1 MAVGLAFILM
11 NSILRFLRHLVHIN
25 IRHPYVVLLVAMG
38 LAVFTAI
45 LALNLKIDTDIAN
58 LLPKSYNSV
67 RALDRLQETVGGEID
82 MQVAIVSPSFEDN
95 RRFAEDLIE
104 LATNA
109 VYDRKDELFFERAEF
124 RKETDILKDNALFL
138 ATHHELD
145 AIKRYL
151 ERKSEEVKLDANP
164 FYFDLGLDDE
174 EDELPDPDEDS
185 DLKQFE
191 ASYEAIIP
199 NEYPISPDSTI
210 MVVKFFPTGSKS
222 DIRFLRDMFDTTD
235 SLIQQLNPASYNP
248 EMSVTYGGRLMKHLM
263 ELDSI
268 MKDVFSSFAS
278 GVSSVL
284 LVVMVYFFTKKYIN
298 YRRGAFSDQTASV
311 WAHIVRAPVP
321 LLVIGLPLIISLSY
335 TFGLAYVTLGMLNTM
350 TSVLFVIL
358 FGMGIDYGI
367 HYYAR
372 YLEIRSTGM
381 SVEDSLMSTYD
392 STGSAIMTSAL
403 TTAAALYVLMIADFR
418 GFSEFGF
425 ISGTGILLS
434 FFCMLFVMPSLIV
447 VSEKMGFILVNQ
459 NQPTEVRS
467 IDKARYP
474 FARTI
479 VALGGI
485 ISLIVLF
492 YTPNLRF
499 EYDFGL
505 LEPEFTDYQEFSE
518 ITGKVFRSQRRNPAY
533 VIADTDQEVNELLTA
548 IRTKIESDTLNPVI
562 DDVEALQER
571 FPVTDSAVQTKLAK
585 ISDIRD
591 LLEDPFLSASDD
603 EYLDKLRRASKTVAA
618 LQIDDVPD
626 YLKARFVTKD
636 GQIGRFVIIYP
647 DIRLNLG
654 DGRNSIAFKNAV
666 GDITTASGKMFHAAS
681 TSIVAADM
689 LDLMLRESPYMVSGT
704 AVLIFILMFIAF
716 RSYRWTIIALI
727 PLLMGL
733 LFTFG
738 IMLIFDVKFN
748 FYNIIVLPA
757 ILGIGE
763 DSGVH
768 LAKRYIE
775 EGRNSMWKVLSST
788 GQHVTIGSLTTML
801 GFSGLLFTSHPGL
814 YSIGFMATVGI
825 GMTWLTSVAFL
836 PALIQLLEDRN
847 WIRF

>member
-1 MAVGLAFILM
+1 M
-11 NSILRFLRHLVHIN
+11 NSILRFLRSLVRVN
-25 IRHPYVVLLVAMG
+25 IRHPYIVLLVAIG
-38 LAVFTAI
+38 LAVFTAV
-45 LALNLKIDTDIAN
+45 LALQLKIDTDIAN

-67 RALDRLQETVGGEID
+67 RALEKLQETVGGEID

-95 RRFAEDLIE
+95 RRFAEDLI
-104 LATNA
+104 AAASKA
-109 VYDRKDELFFERAEF
+109 VYEQKGELFFERVEF
-124 RKETDILKDNALFL
+124 RKETDVLKDNALFL

-145 AIKRYL
+145 AIKNYL
-151 ERKSEEVKLDANP
+151 SRKSEEVKLEANP
-164 FYFDLGLDDE
+164 FYFDLGLDDDE
-174 EDELPDPDEDS
+174 GDLVDPEDDA
-185 DLKQFE
+185 DLRQFE

-199 NEYPISPDSTI
+199 NEYPISADSTV
-210 MVVKFFPTGSKS
+210 MVVKFYPTGSKS

-235 SLIQQLNPASYNP
+235 SLINQLNPASYNA
-248 EMSVTYGGRLMKHLM
+248 EMKVSYGGRLMKHLM

-278 GVSSVL
+278 GISSVL
-284 LVVMVYFFTKKYIN
+284 FVVMVYFFTKKYIN
-298 YRRGAFSDQTASV
+298 YRRGISTDQTASV
-311 WAHIVRAPVP
+311 WSHIIRAPVP
-321 LLVIGLPLIISLSY
+321 LLVIGLPLVISLSY
-335 TFGLAYVTLGMLNTM
+335 TFGLAYITLGMLNTM

-367 HYYAR
+367 HFYAR
-372 YLEIRSTGM
+372 YLETRSSGL
-381 SVEDSLMSTYD
+381 SVEESIMTTYD

-403 TTAAALYVLMIADFR
+403 TTAAALYVLIIADFR

-425 ISGTGILLS
+425 ISGTGILLA

-447 VSEKMGFILVNQ
+447 VSEKMGFILLNQ
-459 NQPTEVRS
+459 NKPTVERS

-474 FARTI
+474 FSRTI
-479 VALGGI
+479 VALGTL
-485 ISLIVLF
+485 ISILVLF

-533 VIADTDQEVNELLTA
+533 IIANTDQEVNELLSA
-548 IRTKIESDTLNPVI
+548 LRFKIENDTIFPVI
-562 DDVEALQER
+562 DEVEALQER

-585 ISDIRD
+585 ISDIRE
-591 LLEDPFLSASDD
+591 LLDDPFLSASEDD
-603 EYLDKLRRASKTVAA
+603 YLDKLRRASRTVAA

-666 GDITTASGKMFHAAS
+666 GEITTESGKVFHAAS

-716 RSYRWTIIALI
+716 RSYRWTIVALI

-738 IMLIFDVKFN
+738 IMLIFNVKFN

-788 GQHVTIGSLTTML
+788 GQHVSIGSLTTML

-847 WIRF
+847 WIKF

>member
-1 MAVGLAFILM
+1 MNSILRLLRLLVHVNIRHPYIVLCLAVGLAF
-11 NSILRFLRHLVHIN
+11 
-25 IRHPYVVLLVAMG
+25 
-38 LAVFTAI
+38 FTAL
-45 LALNLKIDTDIAN
+45 LALNLKVDTDIAN

-95 RRFAEDLIE
+95 KRFAEDLIDVV
-104 LATNA
+104 TKA
-109 VYDRKDELFFERAEF
+109 VYDRKGELFFERAEF
-124 RKETDILKDNALFL
+124 RKETDVLKDNALFL

-151 ERKSEEVKLDANP
+151 IRVSEDAKLEANP

-174 EDELPDPDEDS
+174 IDDSDEDT
-185 DLKQFE
+185 DLRQFE

-199 NEYPISPDSTI
+199 TEYPISADSTV

-222 DIRFLRDMFDTTD
+222 DIQFLRDMFFTTD
-235 SLIQQLNPASYNP
+235 SLITSLNPLSYNA
-248 EMSVTYGGRLMKHLM
+248 EMKVNYGGRLMKHLM

-278 GVSSVL
+278 GISSVL
-284 LVVMVYFFTKKYIN
+284 MVVMVYFFTKKYIN
-298 YRRGAFSDQTASV
+298 YRRGLHSDQTATV
-311 WAHIVRAPVP
+311 WSHIIRAPVP
-321 LLVIGLPLIISLSY
+321 LMIIGLPLIISLSY
-335 TFGLAYVTLGMLNTM
+335 TFGLAYLTLGMLNTM

-372 YLEIRSTGM
+372 YLEIRSTGL
-381 SVEDSLMSTYD
+381 SVEDSLLSTYD

-403 TTAAALYVLMIADFR
+403 TTASALYVLMIADFR

-425 ISGTGILLS
+425 ISGTGILLA

-447 VSEKMGFILVNQ
+447 ICEKWGFILVNQ
-459 NQPTEVRS
+459 NKPSDSRK
-467 IDKARYP
+467 IDHAKYP
-474 FARTI
+474 FSRMI
-479 VALGGI
+479 VMVGI
-485 ISLIVLF
+485 VISLIVLF
-492 YTPNLRF
+492 FTPNLRF

-518 ITGKVFRSQRRNPAY
+518 ITGTVFRSQRRNPAY
-533 VIADTDQEVNELLTA
+533 VIADTDKDVNELLSA
-548 IRTKIESDTLNPVI
+548 LRYKIDNDTINPII
-562 DDVEALQER
+562 DEVEALQER
-571 FPVTDSAVQTKLAK
+571 FPITDSAVQSKLAK
-585 ISDIRD
+585 ISDIRN
-591 LLEDPFLSASDD
+591 LLDDPFLSASDD
-603 EYLDKLRRASKTVAA
+603 EYLDKLRRASRTVVA
-618 LQIDDVPD
+618 LQINEVPD

-636 GQIGRFVIIYP
+636 GQVGRFVIIYP
-647 DIRLNLG
+647 DIKLNLG

-666 GDITTASGKMFHAAS
+666 GEIVTESGNIFYAAS

-689 LDLMLRESPYMVSGT
+689 LDLMLRESPFMVTGT

-716 RSYRWTIIALI
+716 RSYRWTIISLI

-738 IMLIFDVKFN
+738 IMLIFNVKFN

-775 EGRNSMWKVLSST
+775 EGQNSMWKVLSST

-825 GMTWLTSVAFL
+825 GMTWLTSVTFL
-836 PALIQLLEDRN
+836 PALIQILEDRN
-847 WIRF
+847 WIKF

>member
-1 MAVGLAFILM
+1 M
-11 NSILRFLRHLVHIN
+11 NSILRLLRSLVQIN
-25 IRHPYVVLLVAMG
+25 IRHPYVVLFVAVG
-38 LAVFTAI
+38 LAVFTAV
-45 LALNLKIDTDIAN
+45 LALKLKVDTDIAN

-95 RRFAEDLIE
+95 KRFAEDLIDVV
-104 LATNA
+104 TKA
-109 VYDRKDELFFERAEF
+109 VYDRKGELFFERAEF

-151 ERKSEEVKLDANP
+151 TRKSEEVKLEANP

-174 EDELPDPDEDS
+174 EDTLVDPEQDD
-185 DLKQFE
+185 DLRQFE

-199 NEYPISPDSTI
+199 NEYPISADSTV
-210 MVVKFFPTGSKS
+210 MVVKFYPTGSKS
-222 DIRFLRDMFDTTD
+222 DIRFLRDMFFTTD
-235 SLIQQLNPASYNP
+235 SIITALDPSAYNA
-248 EMSVTYGGRLMKHLM
+248 EMKVSYGGRLMKHLM

-278 GVSSVL
+278 GISSVL
-284 LVVMVYFFTKKYIN
+284 LVVMVYFFTKKYVN
-298 YRRGAFSDQTASV
+298 YRRGSSAEQTASI
-311 WAHIVRAPVP
+311 WSHIIRAPVP

-335 TFGLAYVTLGMLNTM
+335 TFGLAYIALGMLNTM

-372 YLEIRSTGM
+372 YLEIRSTGL
-381 SVEDSLMSTYD
+381 SVEDSLLSTYD

-425 ISGTGILLS
+425 ISGTGILLA
-434 FFCMLFVMPSLIV
+434 FFCMLFVMPALIV
-447 VSEKMGFILVNQ
+447 ICEKMGFILVNQ
-459 NQPTEVRS
+459 NKPTDSRD
-467 IDKARYP
+467 IDKAKYP
-474 FARTI
+474 FSRTI
-479 VALGGI
+479 VAVGTVI
-485 ISLIVLF
+485 TVIVLF

-533 VIADTDQEVNELLTA
+533 VIADTDQEVNELLSA
-548 IRTKIESDTLNPVI
+548 IRFKIENDTINPVI
-562 DDVEALQER
+562 DEVEALQER
-571 FPVTDSAVQTKLAK
+571 FPVTDSAVQTKLDK

-591 LLEDPFLSASDD
+591 LLDDPFLSASDD

-618 LQIDDVPD
+618 LQINEVPD

-647 DIRLNLG
+647 DIKLNLG

-666 GDITTASGKMFHAAS
+666 GEITTDSGKTFHAAS

-716 RSYRWTIIALI
+716 RSYRWTIISLV

-738 IMLIFDVKFN
+738 IMLLFDVKFN

-775 EGRNSMWKVLSST
+775 EGRDSMWKVLSST

-836 PALIQLLEDRN
+836 PALIQVLENRN